1 MSKRRP
7 YYVWSQEAPEEC
19 ETSKYDIEL
28 ICVIDRQ
35 PRLEWSARLSEA
47 RVITFASPT
56 PISVFGSGAFYDYA
70 LCSIHIPSSVEVIE
84 CDCFR
89 GCSSLQN
96 VYLSDQSKLRLID
109 KSAFRE
115 TSLRLLI
122 LPPSLERIGPKCF
135 AGLNSAYFGL
145 TLLNPTQ
152 ISGLP
157 QRMLSGS
164 QITCV
169 RIPASIEKLE
179 KECFA
184 NCQNLTR
191 VEIDDHCHLLE
202 FGDSL
207 FSNCSSLRSLTIPKS
222 VTTLGSCCFLGCGNL
237 TSISF
242 PLGSQLRK
250 IGVRCFE
257 DTRFH
262 SVMIPASVKEIG
274 EAAFRCCI
282 YPLTVIGEEDVF
294 VPDRPLQL
302 LRGLREIPRNVQECV
317 RLLSTFC

>member
-1 MSKRRP
+1 
-7 YYVWSQEAPEEC
+7 
-19 ETSKYDIEL
+19 
-28 ICVIDRQ
+28 
-35 PRLEWSARLSEA
+35 
-47 RVITFASPT
+47 
-56 PISVFGSGAFYDYA
+56 
-70 LCSIHIPSSVEVIE
+70 
-84 CDCFR
+84 
-89 GCSSLQN
+89 
-96 VYLSDQSKLRLID
+96 
-109 KSAFRE
+109 
-115 TSLRLLI
+115 
-122 LPPSLERIGPKCF
+122 
-135 AGLNSAYFGL
+135 
-145 TLLNPTQ
+145 
-152 ISGLP
+152 
-157 QRMLSGS
+157 MLSGS

-169 RIPASIEKLE
+169 RIPASIEKLA
-179 KECFA
+179 KECCFA

-274 EAAFRCCI
+274 EAAFRGCI
-282 YPLTVIGEEDVF
+282 YLSNVHNIWNSIEFDCNRSEGILLLHACLHRHSTKCGSDWWLLFLWVWAHSPWQRSHVWSSKQVKIHWRTCVSCLTH
-294 VPDRPLQL
+294 L
-302 LRGLREIPRNVQECV
+302 LC
-317 RLLSTFC
+317 